1 MVNNLTMPWPGVAHY
16 RPFLAW
22 TQTPHPCLLPCATD
36 TACLSASNIGEFS
49 SLCVAKGRPFATG
62 LYEAYLRS
70 ATLARKATA
79 PLDGCATAVL
89 PKSTIRAFACG
100 SISG

>member
-36 TACLSASNIGEFS
+36 TACLSASNIGEVTHWVWRKVRFLRQHP
-49 SLCVAKGRPFATG
+49 SLT
-62 LYEAYLRS
+62 
-70 ATLARKATA
+70 TH
-79 PLDGCATAVL
+79 LDCIAGVGYWLCIAAG
-89 PKSTIRAFACG
+89 I
-100 SISG
+100 